1 MNYGIMANSF
11 FFQSSIHAKMDI
23 DNTKKI
29 EECKWRLVP
38 PKKKPE
44 KRTELGHKTCYG
56 IWNGQ
61 MPIIFG

>member
-1 MNYGIMANSF
+1 
-11 FFQSSIHAKMDI
+11 MDI

-44 KRTELGHKTCYG
+44 KRTKLGHKTCYG